1 MTRGRQVPQAPQ
13 VLQALP
19 FGENGPLLVEVRP
32 ENRRAMTD
40 LHLAAGTR
48 ALLQRLV
55 EEHRCVDKLRQTG
68 LRPANRCLFF
78 GPPGCGKNS
87 AAGAVARELDIPL
100 VTVRSDVLMG
110 KYTGSTA
117 SHLRLVFE
125 YAKANRVVVLVDEA
139 DGLMRRRS
147 NDDQGIAIEHNRIV
161 SSALTMLEESLD
173 WPSIVIAASNHAGLL
188 DAAAWRRFDEVI
200 SFPLPTPPE
209 ARALLG
215 AILARHGQQP
225 VLWRWPTWL
234 REVSY
239 ADIERIA
246 LDAVKAVTI
255 GNQATIDRALRAAAE
270 RQQVRRD
277 LAQTDAPKGS
287 RR

>member
-1 MTRGRQVPQAPQ
+1 MARAPQAPH

-19 FGENGPLLVEVRP
+19 FGDKGPLLVEIRP
-32 ENRRAMTD
+32 ENQRTFTD
-40 LHLAAGTR
+40 LHLADGTR

-55 EEHRCVDKLRQTG
+55 DEHRCADKLRKAT
-68 LRPANRCLFF
+68 LHPVNRCLFF

-87 AAGAVARELDIPL
+87 AAGAVAQALDVPL
-100 VTVRSDVLMG
+100 VTVRNDVLMG
-110 KYTGSTA
+110 QYVGTTGNN
-117 SHLRLVFE
+117 LRIVFE
-125 YAKANRVVVLVDEA
+125 YAKANHVVILLDEV

-147 NDDQGIAIEHNRIV
+147 NDDQGVAIEHNRV
-161 SSALTMLEESLD
+161 VNAALTMLEEARD
-173 WPSIVIAASNHAGLL
+173 WPSIIIAASNHVGLL

-200 SFPLPTPPE
+200 SFPGPTPQE
-209 ARALLG
+209 GRALLG

-234 REVSY
+234 REASY

-246 LDAVKAVTI
+246 LDAVKDVII
-255 GNQATIDRALRAAAE
+255 GSEATIDRALRAAAE
-270 RQQVRRD
+270 RQRARREFAESD
-277 LAQTDAPKGS
+277 VPRES